1 MKNEKAKSISE
12 DKKLDEMELQ
22 RMLEVYGND
31 VLRLCTLYLKDRH
44 LAEDALQETF
54 IKVWQKYHTYLG
66 QANEK
71 TWIMRIAINVCKNYL
86 RTAWIKRNSVVQ
98 IEDIVKAS
106 QCKYRHIEESVDYEM
121 TNNIMNNTV
130 RNSGKKYRGFRKK
143 AIVVVTLATL
153 CIGTMAVGVS
163 GFSGA
168 WNNIVQLIQHK
179 GIEMDEAQAV
189 NFSKKGY
196 IDVADADK
204 VTATNSGI
212 TVSLIQ
218 TISDKKAIYLYLK
231 VKSEDKKLNNGM
243 SFVWAKINIKGFGNI
258 DGVAGD
264 INVTSDYEGVFEVRM
279 DVLSEYKE
287 KNLDIDGKDIK
298 LTLNCLRQV
307 YKTSADYKVNDDV
320 SQGEWK
326 INWKGKSNNSSK
338 VIKPNQTII
347 HHKNKLTVIKMEITP
362 LTVTIDFDYPARKEY
377 EEIYIPFTV
386 VMKDGTKYKTTES
399 GFNTIFYGNVMG
411 KNLAMNISKPL
422 DIDEIDYVDIA
433 GKQYKVQ

>member
-1 MKNEKAKSISE
+1 MSFRKDVDEMMKN
-12 DKKLDEMELQ
+12 
-22 RMLEVYGND
+22 
-31 VLRLCTLYLKDRH
+31 
-44 LAEDALQETF
+44 
-54 IKVWQKYHTYLG
+54 
-66 QANEK
+66 
-71 TWIMRIAINVCKNYL
+71 
-86 RTAWIKRNSVVQ
+86 VQ
-98 IEDIVKAS
+98 
-106 QCKYRHIEESVDYEM
+106 VDYEM

-143 AIVVVTLATL
+143 AIVVVTLAML
-153 CIGTMAVGVS
+153 FIGTMAVGVS

-264 INVTSDYEGVFEVRM
+264 LNVTSDYEGVFEVRM

-287 KNLDIDGKDIK
+287 KNLDIDGKDIE
-298 LTLNCLRQV
+298 LNLNCLRQV
-307 YKTSADYKVNDDV
+307 YKTSADYKVNDDIA
-320 SQGEWK
+320 QGEWK

-377 EEIYIPFTV
+377 EEIYIPFTI
-386 VMKDGTKYKTTES
+386 VMTS
-399 GFNTIFYGNVMG
+399 PVW
-411 KNLAMNISKPL
+411 
-422 DIDEIDYVDIA
+422 
-433 GKQYKVQ
+433 

>member
-1 MKNEKAKSISE
+1 MSFRKDVDEMMKN
-12 DKKLDEMELQ
+12 
-22 RMLEVYGND
+22 
-31 VLRLCTLYLKDRH
+31 
-44 LAEDALQETF
+44 
-54 IKVWQKYHTYLG
+54 
-66 QANEK
+66 
-71 TWIMRIAINVCKNYL
+71 
-86 RTAWIKRNSVVQ
+86 VQ
-98 IEDIVKAS
+98 
-106 QCKYRHIEESVDYEM
+106 VDYEM

-264 INVTSDYEGVFEVRM
+264 LNVTSDYEGVFEVRM

-287 KNLDIDGKDIK
+287 KNLDIDGKDIE
-298 LTLNCLRQV
+298 LNLNCLRQV
-307 YKTSADYKVNDDV
+307 YKTSADYKVNDDIA
-320 SQGEWK
+320 QGEWK

-433 GKQYKVQ
+433 GQQYKVQ

>member
-1 MKNEKAKSISE
+1 MSFRKDVDEMMKN
-12 DKKLDEMELQ
+12 
-22 RMLEVYGND
+22 
-31 VLRLCTLYLKDRH
+31 
-44 LAEDALQETF
+44 
-54 IKVWQKYHTYLG
+54 
-66 QANEK
+66 
-71 TWIMRIAINVCKNYL
+71 
-86 RTAWIKRNSVVQ
+86 VQ
-98 IEDIVKAS
+98 
-106 QCKYRHIEESVDYEM
+106 VDYEM

-204 VTATNSGI
+204 VTATNNGI
-212 TVSLIQ
+212 AVSLIQ

-231 VKSEDKKLNNGM
+231 VKSKDKKLNNGM
-243 SFVWAKINIKGFGNI
+243 SFVGAKINIKGFGNI

-264 INVTSDYEGVFEVRM
+264 LNVTSDYEGVFEVRM

-287 KNLDIDGKDIK
+287 KNLDIDGKDIE

-307 YKTSADYKVNDDV
+307 YKTSADYKVNDDIA
-320 SQGEWK
+320 QGEWK

-399 GFNTIFYGNVMG
+399 GFNTIFYGDVM
-411 KNLAMNISKPL
+411 LIL
-422 DIDEIDYVDIA
+422 DINLPDGNGLDLLRALRRESEVPVILLTANDLETDIVAGLELGADDYITKPFSLAVLRA
-433 GKQYKVQ
+433 RVNTQLRRTAAPRAEREFRRACQ